1 MRWGVLAGLL
11 PCLLPSIAIAET
23 LQVGPDKPYTR
34 VSDALAA
41 AAPGDV
47 IEVDAGEYI
56 DDVSTI
62 TTGDLTIRGVGET
75 RSHLRATQPLF
86 NDKGIFAIELNTGPI
101 VVENIEFSGAFINA
115 AGDNGAGIRMQGE
128 SLVVRNCYFHDNQ
141 NGILSGGTPDHTVRI
156 ENSEFAY
163 NGNPG
168 SGQEHNVYI
177 SGSVA
182 RFDFIGNYSHHTFS
196 GHTLK
201 TRARENH
208 IFYNRFGDEDDGSSS
223 YLIDISNG
231 GLTYI
236 VGNQIQQGPTAENTG
251 TLVRYNAEGVSGPEN
266 RLFVVNNT
274 LVNDNGSNPAFVRM
288 NNGADGTAVFRNN
301 LMVGNGTPFIDETEA
316 MAITDEGNLLTDE
329 PNFVDRA
336 AYDYTLVDGSPAIDA
351 GVDPGSDGAMS
362 LEPTEV
368 YAHPAQT
375 VTRFDDLPLD
385 IGAHAQGFVDPGTTG
400 GETSGGDEST
410 GDAPETSGDGTTG
423 DAGDDTTGSSAGE
436 SASADSA
443 DSSEPTP
450 GGGNV
455 ETDGDTDGTAADGGS
470 SGCRVG
476 PPAPISAV
484 LVLLTLF
491 GLRRRC

>member
-1 MRWGVLAGLL
+1 MRWGCLFGLL
-11 PCLLPSIAIAET
+11 LCSLPSVAAAET

-34 VSDALAA
+34 IADALAA
-41 AAPGDV
+41 ASPGDV
-47 IEVDAGEYI
+47 IEVDAGDYV

-75 RSHLRATQPLF
+75 RAHLRATQALP
-86 NDKGIFAIELNTGPI
+86 NDKGIFAIEVNTGPI
-101 VVENIEFSGAFINA
+101 VVENLEFSGAFIDA
-115 AGDNGAGIRMQGE
+115 AGDNGAGIRMQGQALE
-128 SLVVRNCYFHDNQ
+128 VRNCYFHDNQ
-141 NGILSGGTPDHTVRI
+141 NGILSGGTPDHTVVI

-182 RFDFIGNYSHHTFS
+182 RFDFIGNYSHHSFS

-208 IFYNRFGDEDDGSSS
+208 IFYNRFGDEEDGSSS

-251 TLVRYNAEGVSGPEN
+251 TLVRYNAEGTGGPEN

-274 LVNDNGSNPAFVRM
+274 LVNDNVSNPAFVRI
-288 NNGADGTAVFRNN
+288 NNGDEGMAVFRNN
-301 LMVGNGTPFIDETEA
+301 LMVGNGTPFIDESEA
-316 MAITDEGNLLTDE
+316 ITVTDEGNLQTDE
-329 PNFVDRA
+329 PNFVDRS
-336 AYDYTLVDGSPAIDA
+336 AYEYTLMDGSVAIDA
-351 GVDPGSDGAMS
+351 GVDPGSDGPVS
-362 LEPTEV
+362 LTPTEV

-400 GETSGGDEST
+400 EGTDSGDGST
-410 GDAPETSGDGTTG
+410 GDDPDPTGADATSGAGTSE
-423 DAGDDTTGSSAGE
+423 GS
-436 SASADSA
+436 
-443 DSSEPTP
+443 
-450 GGGNV
+450 N
-455 ETDGDTDGTAADGGS
+455 DGDTASGEPVPTDSGDASTSDEDTDGVASNGGS
-470 SGCRVG
+470 SGCHVSG
-476 PPAPISAV
+476 QTSSGWAAALV
-484 LVLLTLF
+484 LVLL
-491 GLRRRC
+491 GVRRPR